1 VTRPTATGQERRWLA
16 ARLTRVPWLLVS
28 VLALQAALSLR
39 LTWSNTAFQDEALYL
54 WAGHLEWAHWLRGT
68 HILAFP
74 AYFSGAPVI
83 YPALG
88 SLADSVGGLAA
99 ARVLSLGFMLGAT
112 SLLWAVVSRLYG
124 RRAAFFVVALW
135 VTIGPVLKLGAFAT
149 FDAMSLC
156 LLALSAYLV
165 VRARPRPEDS
175 GWMIWAAAAMVLA
188 NATAYSSAIFDP
200 VIIALAYLTA
210 SGAAGR
216 EVGRGRAIQL
226 GVCAVAAVTGLLA
239 LGGSSYV
246 HGIMGT
252 VLARPAGTDSPL
264 LVARDALHWSGVIP
278 ELAVA
283 GALICLVQRRHRLLS
298 VVLAGAAFLVPLAQA
313 RVHTATSLDKHVAI
327 GLWFAAIIA
336 GYLVDQSLSFLR
348 WRAARFGV
356 AFACIAALAVPAVA
370 GWHAA
375 QALFS
380 NWADSA
386 SFVTAFRPV
395 ADSTSGPLLV
405 ETPTVAEYY
414 LSAGH
419 EWRRWSSTFAVTLPD
434 GRAEIPGVGRTPSAS
449 AYGPLIA
456 RGYFEVIALHG
467 GGFSRGTDAA
477 IISKLRQNPAYHLMA
492 RLPYGPG
499 QYTVWENKQY
509 TGRPLPVTASGT
521 DAGHDLRGLLFPVI
535 RPVHYLTI
543 AGLCFLWSGIVA
555 VIIAVAVRTVWRRG
569 KGLEDL

>member
-1 VTRPTATGQERRWLA
+1 MKSPAAATEARRRLP

-28 VLALQAALSLR
+28 VLAMQAALSLR

-54 WAGHLEWAHWLRGT
+54 WAGHLEWAHWLHGT
-68 HILAFP
+68 GIQAFA

-83 YPALG
+83 YPALC
-88 SLADSVGGLAA
+88 SLADSAGGLAA
-99 ARVLSLGFMLGAT
+99 ARILSLGFMLGAT
-112 SLLWAVVSRLYG
+112 CLLWAVACRLYG
-124 RRAAFFVVALW
+124 RRAAFFAAALW
-135 VTIGPVLKLGAFAT
+135 ATIGPVLKLGAFAT

-165 VRARPRPEDS
+165 VRARPRPADS

-200 VIIALAYLTA
+200 VIIALAYLAA
-210 SGAAGR
+210 SGAGGR
-216 EVGRGRAIQL
+216 EVGRSRAIQL
-226 GVCAVAAVTGLLA
+226 GVCAVTAVTGLLA
-239 LGGSSYV
+239 LAGGSYV

-252 VLARPAGTDSPL
+252 VVARPAGTDSPL
-264 LVARDALHWSGVIP
+264 LVAGDALHWSGVIP

-283 GALICLVQRRHRLLS
+283 GALICLVRRRHRLLS

-327 GLWFAAIIA
+327 GLWFAAVIA
-336 GYLVDQSLSFLR
+336 GYLVDQAVSVLR
-348 WRAARFGV
+348 WRAARLGF
-356 AFACIAALAVPAVA
+356 AFACGAALAVPAVA

-375 QALFS
+375 QALFGS
-380 NWADSA
+380 WANSA

-395 ADSTSGPLLV
+395 ADGTSGPLLV

-414 LSAGH
+414 LGAGQQ
-419 EWRRWSSTFAVTLPD
+419 WRRWSSTFAMTLPD
-434 GRAEIPGVGRTPSAS
+434 GRAEVPGVGRTPSAA

-467 GGFSRGTDAA
+467 GGLSRGTDAA
-477 IISKLRQNPAYHLMA
+477 IVGKLRQNPAYHLVA
-492 RLPYGPG
+492 HLPYGPG
-499 QYTVWENKQY
+499 HYTVWENKRY
-509 TGRPLPVTASGT
+509 TGRPLPVTASGAN
-521 DAGHDLRGLLFPVI
+521 AGRDLRSLLFPVI

-555 VIIAVAVRTVWRRG
+555 VIMAVVVRMVWRRG